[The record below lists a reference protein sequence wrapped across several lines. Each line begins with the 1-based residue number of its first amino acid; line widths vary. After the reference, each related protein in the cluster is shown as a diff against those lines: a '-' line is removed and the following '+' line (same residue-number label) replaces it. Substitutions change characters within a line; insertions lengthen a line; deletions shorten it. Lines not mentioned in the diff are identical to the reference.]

1 MASATAPSES
11 PATSGPSKRIYLTV
25 TSIAML
31 TAAAII
37 TSLRGLTLMA
47 DEELT
52 MFVYIAF
59 AVVLFLIPSALVAA
73 ELGGAFGKSKQGVG
87 KWVQEAFGERW
98 GFLAIWLAWIESN
111 VFYPTGLAFAAAAAA
126 YVFNARDL
134 ANNNIYVGS
143 FCIIAYWLCTLVA
156 FRGTETFAKLAKW
169 GFIFGTLVPGVVL
182 VLLAIWW
189 MVTGHSPGWETAS
202 NIAVTQNGHPRF
214 FPYITGMSSIAFLA
228 GILLLFAGAEA
239 QGVHVSEM
247 KNPRRGF
254 PAAVLLAALISV
266 VIFTLGSLAVAAM
279 LPYNGINLQTGVFSA
294 FDAGFGLIGGS
305 KVGPSI
311 MALLICVGALSGVL
325 AWITGPSKGLM
336 ATARKGVMPPFWQKT
351 NKKGI
356 QQNVLVIQGIVVTAI
371 SSIYFII
378 KDVSAAFFLISAMTI
393 ALYILMYLFMYAAAI
408 YLRYSQPDL
417 ERVFRI
423 GKKGNWMMWL
433 VSGVGFLAVAFAF
446 VLSFFPPSQLPVGS
460 PALYVGL
467 VAGGVI
473 IFSALPLIIYA
484 FKKPSWRLPE
494 YAHDDDDTD
503 TVATAASN
511 G

>member
-1 MASATAPSES
+1 MATTAAP
-11 PATSGPSKRIYLTV
+11 PATSKRRYLTV
-25 TSIAML
+25 MSIAML

-52 MFVYIAF
+52 MFAYIAF
-59 AVVLFLIPSALVAA
+59 CVILFLIPSALVAA
-73 ELGGAFGKSKQGVG
+73 ELGGCFGKSKQGVG
-87 KWVQEAFGERW
+87 KWVEEAFGERW
-98 GFLAIWLAWIESN
+98 GFLAIWLAWVESN

-126 YVFNARDL
+126 YMFNSPDT
-134 ANNNIYVGS
+134 ANNNIYVGA
-143 FCIIAYWLCTLVA
+143 FCIIAYWLCTFIA
-156 FRGTETFAKLAKW
+156 FRGTETFVKVAKW
-169 GFIFGTLVPGVVL
+169 GFMFGTILPGIVL
-182 VLLAIWW
+182 VLLASYW
-189 MVTGHSPGWETAS
+189 MISGHAVGWDTTTAA
-202 NIAVTQNGHPRF
+202 AVSHNGTPRF
-214 FPYITGMSSIAFLA
+214 LPDITGLSSIAFLA

-279 LPYNGINLQTGVFSA
+279 LPYSQINLQTGVFQA
-294 FDAGFGLIGGS
+294 FDQGFGIVGGGS
-305 KVGPSI
+305 MGVQLMS
-311 MALLICVGALSGVL
+311 LLICVGALSGVL

-336 ATARKGVMPPFWQKT
+336 ATARRGVMPPFWQKV
-351 NKKGI
+351 NKQGI
-356 QQNVLVIQGIVVTAI
+356 QQNVLIIQGIIVSLI
-371 SSIYFII
+371 SSIYFVI
-378 KDVSAAFFLISAMTI
+378 KDVSTAFFLISAMTI

-408 YLRYSQPDL
+408 YLRYSQPDI

-423 GKKGNWMMWL
+423 GKSGNVMMWA
-433 VSGVGFLAVAFAF
+433 VAGIGFVAVAFAF
-446 VLSFFPPSQLPVGS
+446 VVSFFPPSQMPISS

-473 IFSALPLIIYA
+473 VFSALPLIIYA

-494 YAHDDDDTD
+494 YAHDDDGPDD
-503 TVATAASN
+503 SEADVAPAAAAPQ
-511 G
+511 